1 MIRIHVNDPLSERAM
16 ELLKSKKSILNVSS
30 EHLPKEK
37 LIEVIPEV
45 DVLVVRS
52 ATKVTADV
60 IEAGRKLK
68 IIARAGVGLDNI
80 DVKKAQEKGIKV
92 LNTPGASAISV
103 AELTFGLILS
113 CVRHIARGT
122 MDLKEGKWTK
132 KELKGNEIF
141 GKTLGIIGF
150 GNIGKEVAKRAL
162 CFGMKVLA
170 YDPYVNRTDLQVEI
184 VDLDTLLR
192 ESDIVTLHVPLTEE
206 TKHIINEESI
216 SKMKDGVVVINASR
230 GGVVDEEA
238 LYNGLINGKIK
249 AAGFDVFEVEPPF
262 DELRKKLL
270 SLPNVVATPHV
281 GASTVEGQERV
292 GIEIVKKIFEELGV

>member
-1 MIRIHVNDPLSERAM
+1 MIKVHINDPLSEKAM
-16 ELLKSKKSILNVSS
+16 ELLKSKSILDVSS
-30 EHLPKEK
+30 EHFSKEK
-37 LIEVIPEV
+37 LIEVIPEI

-52 ATKVTADV
+52 ATKVTADI
-60 IEAGRKLK
+60 IEAGKKLK
-68 IIARAGVGLDNI
+68 IIARAGIGLDNI

-113 CVRHIARGT
+113 CVRHIPKGT

-150 GNIGKEVAKRAL
+150 GNIGREVAKRAL

-170 YDPYVNRTDLQVEI
+170 YDPYVNRTDPQVEI
-184 VDLDTLLR
+184 VDIDTLFKD
-192 ESDIVTLHVPLTEE
+192 SDIISLHVPLTKE
-206 TKHIINEESI
+206 TKHIINKETI
-216 SKMKDGVVVINASR
+216 SKMKDGVVIINASR

-270 SLPNVVATPHV
+270 SLPNVVATPHI

-292 GIEIVKKIFEELGV
+292 GIEIVKKIFEELGI

>member
-16 ELLKSKKSILNVSS
+16 ELLRSKSILNVSS
-30 EHLPKEK
+30 EHLPKGK
-37 LIEVIPEV
+37 LLEIMPEV
-45 DVLVVRS
+45 NVLVVRS
-52 ATKVTADV
+52 ATKVTADI

-80 DVKKAQEKGIKV
+80 DVKKAREKGIKV
-92 LNTPGASAISV
+92 LNTPGASAVSV
-103 AELTFGLILS
+103 AELTLGLILN

-132 KELKGNEIF
+132 KDLKGNEIF

-216 SKMKDGVVVINASR
+216 SKMKDGVVVINVSR
-230 GGVVDEEA
+230 GGIVDEKA
-238 LYNGLINGKIK
+238 LYNGLVNGKIK

-262 DELRKKLL
+262 DDLRKKLL